1 MGKIGLSPG
10 EKNIMKRAL
19 LFIAIILNVS
29 TLQGNSTELILGDF
43 SGSGMFLQ
51 EYCSLLM
58 QESIDGLPEDFELT
72 IRTIDNLNPLEVNA
86 VSAVATDRKLRPD
99 NSQFKHLIY
108 ARLPILV
115 LVKADCPADN
125 LSLDELRR
133 IFEGKVTN
141 LQRLNKADF
150 PLTPISCAAD
160 SPAVK
165 TFRHLINDN
174 EKSPFEF
181 IPGMLQYRNT
191 NAAKALLQ
199 AIPGGIVL
207 GSWQLAEL
215 VKNKKSTYKLLSING
230 ISPSADNINS
240 GKYPLTA
247 NHILLWSS
255 SNPPSRLNVL
265 IKFLHSSAL
274 RSGHLIPAPEAEN
287 F

>member
-1 MGKIGLSPG
+1 MY
-10 EKNIMKRAL
+10 R
-19 LFIAIILNVS
+19 
-29 TLQGNSTELILGDF
+29 
-43 SGSGMFLQ
+43 FLQ
-51 EYCSLLM
+51 ERSLDTM
-58 QESIDGLPEDFELT
+58 AQCRIIVTGGAGF
-72 IRTIDNLNPLEVNA
+72 IG
-86 VSAVATDRKLRPD
+86 SAV
-99 NSQFKHLIY
+99 
-108 ARLPILV
+108 V
-115 LVKADCPADN
+115 
-125 LSLDELRR
+125 
-133 IFEGKVTN
+133 
-141 LQRLNKADF
+141 
-150 PLTPISCAAD
+150 
-160 SPAVK
+160 
-165 TFRHLINDN
+165 RHLINDN

-230 ISPSADNINS
+230 ISPSAENINS

>member
-72 IRTIDNLNPLEVNA
+72 IRAIDNLNPLEVNA

-125 LSLDELRR
+125 LSLNELRR
-133 IFEGKVTN
+133 IFFQTF
-141 LQRLNKADF
+141 LNENERRFRRIRNYHITFFLSVGSTGSMRK
-150 PLTPISCAAD
+150 LTTGS
-160 SPAVK
+160 K
-165 TFRHLINDN
+165 KHFRED
-174 EKSPFEF
+174 
-181 IPGMLQYRNT
+181 
-191 NAAKALLQ
+191 A
-199 AIPGGIVL
+199 
-207 GSWQLAEL
+207 
-215 VKNKKSTYKLLSING
+215 
-230 ISPSADNINS
+230 S
-240 GKYPLTA
+240 GKNDTWHGMNHVA
-247 NHILLWSS
+247 NKVF
-255 SNPPSRLNVL
+255 PR
-265 IKFLHSSAL
+265 
-274 RSGHLIPAPEAEN
+274 
-287 F
+287 